1 MFTIL
6 FMARRTPL
14 VILRLN
20 IPCRQRQV
28 IHVLSEVHISIII
41 QVTRDIFNIEEIA
54 Q

>member
-1 MFTIL
+1 MV
-6 FMARRTPL
+6 RRTPP

-28 IHVLSEVHISIII
+28 IQQWLYKVRISIII
-41 QVTRDIFNIEEIA
+41 QAARDIFNIEEIV